1 MITFVEKL
9 ILDYER
15 ISEKVRRGELPLA
28 DRIKAI
34 DKAVTEYAV
43 AHAEAYERSDKTF
56 INYKD
61 EYILDRF
68 ADLVIHEDLK
78 WSHPDKMT
86 IVEYPFTSESQEE
99 ERKSRYCLVPDVIFG
114 DRRFN
119 GRRTTSHTDEDGNV
133 TSSKSQITLPSD
145 EAYSR
150 AETKIIVREALANA
164 GLTEREKEV
173 IYLVFYLRLTQEEA
187 GDVLGVSQPAIRKF
201 IRVSLLKLRKYL
213 EKNGVHGYKNDD

>member
-1 MITFVEKL
+1 MVITFVEKL
-9 ILDYER
+9 ILDYEH
-15 ISEKVRRGELPLA
+15 IEEKVKRGELPLA

-68 ADLVIHEDLK
+68 ADLVIREDLK
-78 WSHPDKMT
+78 WSHPDKMS

-133 TSSKSQITLPSD
+133 TSSKSQITLPTD
-145 EAYSR
+145 ETYNR
-150 AETKIIVREALANA
+150 AETKLIVRDALANA
-164 GLTEREKEV
+164 GLTQKQKEV
-173 IYLVFYLRLTQEEA
+173 IYLTFYKRMTQDEIA
-187 GDVLGVSQPAIRKF
+187 DVLGISRQACGRLIKRGL
-201 IRVSLLKLRKYL
+201 SELRNYL
-213 EKNGVHGYKNDD
+213 TEKGFVFGD